1 MTENNNS
8 EIPKDLVKK
17 LSNSVSQCGIC
28 NTQNVNI
35 NNIFNIQ
42 SELSL
47 EKYKE
52 LSKYNDIACCNE
64 KSKLLFGYAL
74 CRPLIQKLI
83 VDFNIFFKND
93 PKDSSF
99 SSLEFNKDDCSKFDF
114 DCKSPF
120 LESNVS
126 PVHFYSI
133 FFDDLSRFSLLC
145 EQFVFSF
152 NNPLFENVK
161 RILINL
167 VNIDINS
174 GPVKKELDF
183 IFNAVTDQKHVAL
196 ELAKKHWI
204 EHNNESLLFKI
215 VNDFYNLLI
224 SLKRN
229 LTLYVMIMSNID
241 SIMND
246 DLETINNLK
255 KDFNLSKSIKKNI
268 NFSCC

>member
-1 MTENNNS
+1 MTENNNF
-8 EIPKDLVKK
+8 EIPEALVKE

-35 NNIFNIQ
+35 NNIFNVQ
-42 SELSL
+42 LDFFL

-99 SSLEFNKDDCSKFDF
+99 SSLEFNKCDCSQFDF

-120 LESNVS
+120 LESSVF
-126 PVHFYSI
+126 PVRFYSI

-145 EQFVFSF
+145 EKFVFSF

-167 VNIDINS
+167 VNIDIN
-174 GPVKKELDF
+174 GLVKKDLDF
-183 IFNAVTDQKHVAL
+183 IFNAVTNQKHVAL
-196 ELAKKHWI
+196 ELAKEHWI
-204 EHNNESLLFKI
+204 EHNNNSQLYKI
-215 VNDFYNLLI
+215 VNNFYNLLI
-224 SLKRN
+224 SLKKY

-241 SIMND
+241 SIKND
-246 DLETINNLK
+246 DEETIKKLE
-255 KDFNLSKSIKKNI
+255 KDFNLSKSILKNI
-268 NFSCC
+268 NFSCY